1 MWMRNRTYCKGRLVA
16 EILVQVLDPKSL
28 NAMQLYDKVALSC
41 GKELA
46 WPVGDLQ
53 DDDDDR
59 GISMKVETLDAEV
72 GNTVSTV
79 KVASVY
85 FEHKSIDD
93 VGSHWCFI
101 HETTVLVI
109 LRRTKIFLFRWTW
122 TPLLWMWNSLLCSRE
137 KLNLTSLFYSHCVLF
152 SGTDPIMHQ
161 GAPLLKRA
169 PTHLHTQKR
178 TDKWRAR
185 SESYPFTK
193 TKQADWEVGPRK
205 KPGVCSVIKAAF
217 VWQVLF
223 LTRGL

>member
-101 HETTVLVI
+101 HETTVFFDKPRFFCSDELELPFSECGTVDSAAVRNWTSPHSSTRTAFFSVERTRLCTKVHRCWREPQHIYTRRSAQTNGGPGASRI
-109 LRRTKIFLFRWTW
+109 LLRKQNKLIGKWALER
-122 TPLLWMWNSLLCSRE
+122 SRE
-137 KLNLTSLFYSHCVLF
+137 FA
-152 SGTDPIMHQ
+152 Q
-161 GAPLLKRA
+161 
-169 PTHLHTQKR
+169 
-178 TDKWRAR
+178 
-185 SESYPFTK
+185 
-193 TKQADWEVGPRK
+193 
-205 KPGVCSVIKAAF
+205 
-217 VWQVLF
+217 
-223 LTRGL
+223 